1 MYPFSIFEGITI
13 VIREQ
18 LNGNKTLKIQ
28 KKNRENYIV
37 NGHQD
42 LCKNALVKE
51 RLRSTPSKS
60 PLYTTRKWVICKI

>member
-1 MYPFSIFEGITI
+1 MYPFSIFEGISI

-51 RLRSTPSKS
+51 RLRTAPSN
-60 PLYTTRKWVICKI
+60 LHYTLQENG